1 MKLSTM
7 VHFLMQSTNRKST
20 QRALTKSHNKSLCKC
35 STKKSLEC
43 ILPTFGVVDV
53 EKSSNTNTLNSH
65 RAIKY
70 PAPNSEKDKIGY
82 VYSKTIGSREHSYVK
97 HCGKLIH
104 QKEINVDLSHKS
116 KNENFST
123 ISSKF
128 HSCGPSHHYNTNQV
142 NRNFQTSLYKFK
154 YRKRHSNRSISV
166 IKDGDN
172 KTIYCDKHSS
182 DLVMN
187 EKLTKP
193 RNQLK
198 SISQINRKQREY
210 NKENSKRSYL
220 NNYLIPKEKLNMN
233 NKNLKAT
240 LTHFNN
246 LIVKNKPIQSK
257 RISKY
262 DLSSIDIYKNGSNN
276 MCTERHIYEERKFF
290 MNKENS
296 RKCLRY
302 AMKPLNKIQ
311 VSLNIDNNLP
321 SISNMKSQLNVQSKE
336 NINLIPK
343 VKCDIRWV
351 SNLKLIVKDC
361 CFVFNSAI

>member
-1 MKLSTM
+1 MLFRS
-7 VHFLMQSTNRKST
+7 
-20 QRALTKSHNKSLCKC
+20 
-35 STKKSLEC
+35 
-43 ILPTFGVVDV
+43 
-53 EKSSNTNTLNSH
+53 LNSH

-193 RNQLK
+193 RNKLK

-240 LTHFNN
+240 LTSKANLMDNTNTDIWGYITILCLRHGKRVIQANQVLNEALKLNLNN
-246 LIVKNKPIQSK
+246 VEILKEIAVSYTEVGEIYKSLAIIKAALEKDQENGELWEALADGLLAANEDKNEI
-257 RISKY
+257 
-262 DLSSIDIYKNGSNN
+262 IDIYSKALELVSP
-276 MCTERHIYEERKFF
+276 EKKVEIAAK
-290 MNKENS
+290 
-296 RKCLRY
+296 LR
-302 AMKPLNKIQ
+302 I
-311 VSLNIDNNLP
+311 
-321 SISNMKSQLNVQSKE
+321 
-336 NINLIPK
+336 LIESYIILC
-343 VKCDIRWV
+343 VI
-351 SNLKLIVKDC
+351 LIVILIEILLM
-361 CFVFNSAI
+361 SL